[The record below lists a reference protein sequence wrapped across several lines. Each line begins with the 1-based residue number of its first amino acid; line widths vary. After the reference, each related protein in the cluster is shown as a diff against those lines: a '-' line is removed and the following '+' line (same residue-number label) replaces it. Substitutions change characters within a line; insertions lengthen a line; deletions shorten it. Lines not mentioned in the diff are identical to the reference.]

1 MKIKGLSIFRKI
13 LSISGKSRIFSEK
26 IEPDPRA
33 VVGSD
38 LFWSSVQKRCDNIC
52 AADLHCIFPLSF
64 WPKYS
69 ACRTCPALFP
79 GTTSPRRSRRQWF
92 AARERPAGWILFAG
106 GLCRHGQK
114 TVSVGSRMIN
124 ARSESLSD
132 KPSFRNAVRFR
143 RCIVPA
149 SGFYEWKPEGPRKI
163 PYYIRMSDGAPMGFA
178 AIWEAWKTPE
188 GAFLETFAI
197 LTTSANPLIA
207 PIHERM
213 PVILHPDTYGL
224 WLDKDVSNPEQLLSL
239 YLPFPA
245 ELLTLYPV
253 STRVNSPRNDDPA
266 CIVPASS

>member
-1 MKIKGLSIFRKI
+1 MCGRFTLHFPLELLAEIFGLSD
-13 LSISGKSRIFSEK
+13 LPGLV
-26 IEPDPRA
+26 PRYNIAPTQSAA
-33 VVGSD
+33 VV
-38 LFWSSVQKRCDNIC
+38 
-52 AADLHCIFPLSF
+52 
-64 WPKYS
+64 
-69 ACRTCPALFP
+69 
-79 GTTSPRRSRRQWF
+79 RSTGKTR
-92 AARERPAGWILFAG
+92 
-106 GLCRHGQK
+106 GLDSLRWGLVPSWAK
-114 TVSVGSRMIN
+114 DISIGSRMIN

-132 KPSFRNAVRFR
+132 KPSFRNAVRLR
-143 RCIVPA
+143 RCVVPA

-213 PVILHPDTYGL
+213 PVILHPDTFGL
-224 WLDKDVSNPEQLLSL
+224 WLDQDVSNPEQLLSL